1 MGLARP
7 LFAVASFFSKD
18 NKHSQHPFFLTTPHS
33 PTPESHRPPTMTTA
47 IHTVSDLG
55 SALINPDLQIGVTNL
70 PNQRYKIV
78 AKRGA
83 TFTIMVAGESG
94 LGKSTFVNTLFA
106 TTVKSYTDNRLRH
119 SSSIRKTVEIGITK
133 ADLEEK
139 GFNLRL
145 NVIDTPGFGDNVNN
159 KEAWQ
164 PIVEFLD
171 DQHEAYLRQEQ
182 QPDRRHIIDMRVHA
196 CLYFIRPTGHSLKPL
211 DIEAMRQL
219 STRVNLIPV
228 IAKADTLSPQE
239 IHDFK
244 IRIRDVLEAQKI
256 NIYAPSIDPPTGGS
270 SDPMSSDS
278 ISPMD
283 ALASSEAKAIRELI
297 DAMPFSVIG
306 SENLVERPDD
316 GAVVLGRKYL
326 WGVAEVENDSHCDF
340 LKLRLLLIRSHM
352 LDLAQSTEDLHYE
365 NYRTKQMET
374 RKLGEPRPRKWD
386 NPKYKKEEEELRKTF
401 TNQVR
406 VEEQRFRQWEQN
418 LINER
423 DRLNKDLEETHSA
436 IRQLEDDIEQL
447 NAYRRR

>member
-1 MGLARP
+1 MAAL
-7 LFAVASFFSKD
+7 
-18 NKHSQHPFFLTTPHS
+18 
-33 PTPESHRPPTMTTA
+33 
-47 IHTVSDLG
+47 HTLNSLG
-55 SALINPDLQIGVTNL
+55 DSLINPDIQIGVANL

-94 LGKSTFVNTLFA
+94 LGKTTFVNTLFA
-106 TTVKSYTDNRLRH
+106 TTVKSYVDNKQRFH
-119 SSSIRKTVEIGITK
+119 TPIRKTVEIGITK
-133 ADLEEK
+133 ADLEER
-139 GFNLRL
+139 GFHLRL

-171 DQHEAYLRQEQ
+171 DQHEAFLRQEQ
-182 QPDRRHIIDMRVHA
+182 QPDRRSIIDMRVHA

-211 DIEAMRQL
+211 DIEAMRNL

-244 IRIRDVLEAQKI
+244 RRIREILDAQKI
-256 NIYAPSIDPPTGGS
+256 HIYTPTIDDPAVVDPHGYYDPTGPADGS
-270 SDPMSSDS
+270 TQPDPM
-278 ISPMD
+278 
-283 ALASSEAKAIRELI
+283 ATSEAKAIRELI

-306 SENLVERPDD
+306 SENVVERPED
-316 GAVVLGRKYL
+316 GAIVLGRKYL
-326 WGVAEVENDSHCDF
+326 WGVAEVENDNHCDF

-352 LDLAQSTEDLHYE
+352 LDLVQSTEDVHYE
-365 NYRTKQMET
+365 NYRSKQMET
-374 RKLGEPRPRKWD
+374 RKLGDPRPRKWD

-418 LINER
+418 LISER
-423 DRLNKDLEETHSA
+423 DRLNHDLEETHSA
-436 IRQLEDDIEQL
+436 IRRLEEEIDTL
-447 NAYRRR
+447 SSYSRRR